1 MSRQQTRWPRRKT
14 SSISLLVDPT
24 DISHHVSANQHA
36 FDASTFDALTS
47 ITLAK
52 ASSVIP
58 NQSLAPLKETIMMG
72 DTKNMVEVIPDM
84 PMMPGGAPKSGI
96 PFLAGSF
103 RDLYEAPITG
113 PNPSQMVRMA
123 GQDGTMV
130 VPARELD
137 VISRYAQLMSNIPTA
152 AAVYALFDFFLINAD
167 EDMAIVE
174 LLDDEE
180 KVAAIMEVENGI
192 LMQRLVGMGVI
203 VFATV
208 FWSYLTYHP
217 VPFNE
222 LYSAV

>member
-1 MSRQQTRWPRRKT
+1 M
-14 SSISLLVDPT
+14 VDPA
-24 DISHHVSANQHA
+24 DISHHVSANHHA
-36 FDASTFDALTS
+36 FDASTLDALTS

-52 ASSVIP
+52 VSSVVP
-58 NQSLAPLKETIMMG
+58 NQSLAPLKETMG
-72 DTKNMVEVIPDM
+72 ETKNMLEVIPDM

-96 PFLAGSF
+96 PFLSGSF
-103 RDLYEAPITG
+103 RDLYDAPITG
-113 PNPSQMVRMA
+113 PNPTQMMRMA

-137 VISRYAQLMSNIPTA
+137 VISRYAQLMSNIPYA
-152 AAVYALFDFFLINAD
+152 AAAYALFDFFLVNAD

-222 LYSAV
+222 LSL